1 MRVFFRIKTSKN
13 ICRSLRQ
20 YYQIVNQTY
29 SQLRIDIQKQIGFR
43 IENST
48 ELKMVHEAI
57 EWKTKKKIGYN
68 TLRRFFGFLKG
79 TTPNLNTLNTLSQY
93 IGYENFSAYQKKYLK
108 DNDWFVWTQTIK
120 IELSETINEIY
131 V

>member
-1 MRVFFRIKTSKN
+1 MN
-13 ICRSLRQ
+13 PE
-20 YYQIVNQTY
+20 TY

-68 TLRRFFGFLKG
+68 TLRRFLVF
-79 TTPNLNTLNTLSQY
+79 
-93 IGYENFSAYQKKYLK
+93 
-108 DNDWFVWTQTIK
+108 
-120 IELSETINEIY
+120 
-131 V
+131 